1 MWTVKLCSNKI
12 LQFWECQLMKIV
24 LRDRAEL
31 STNPATRLTECVSSV
46 DPDILILTTELSI
59 SMSIHCMPACRCIS
73 DSAVFQMCLAES
85 CTSTAPSATGALVH
99 LMCQFINLKWQ
110 HHILV
115 LYVADLLQL
124 IKHHQ
129 LVPHGYAADTQI
141 YGFADHVTWTSSPTK
156 CLPAQMRHCRG

>member
-1 MWTVKLCSNKI
+1 
-12 LQFWECQLMKIV
+12 MKIV

-124 IKHHQ
+124 IKRHQ
-129 LVPHGYAADTQI
+129 LVPHGYADDTQI
-141 YGFADHVTWTSSPTK
+141 YGFCQPCDVDVLSDKMSACSDEALSW
-156 CLPAQMRHCRG
+156 MRANRLQANPSKTEVL